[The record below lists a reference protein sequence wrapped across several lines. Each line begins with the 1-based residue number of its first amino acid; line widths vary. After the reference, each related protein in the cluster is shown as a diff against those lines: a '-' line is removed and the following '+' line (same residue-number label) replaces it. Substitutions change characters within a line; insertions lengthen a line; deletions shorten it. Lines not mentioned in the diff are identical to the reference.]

1 MKKCLA
7 VILCFL
13 FLLENPAEAAIIE
26 SNNNE
31 SKAENYIA
39 IAAEKCDE
47 RTNEE
52 TGTNEETDIKGGKQE
67 EIKAKNGDSNTENQE
82 SKDQY
87 SPEDID
93 LLARLVNAEAKGEP
107 YKGKIAVAATIL
119 NRVKDP
125 RYPDTIP
132 GVIYQYN
139 HGFQYCPV
147 RNWEIRRPAN
157 EDAYRAVEAAL
168 EGEDPTGGA
177 LSFFNPAKSFNRWI
191 RSRTYLTKIGN
202 HIFVK

>member
-39 IAAEKCDE
+39 IAAEKYDE

-67 EIKAKNGDSNTENQE
+67 EIKAKNGDSNTENKE
-82 SKDQY
+82 STDQY

-107 YKGKIAVAATIL
+107 FKGKIAVAATIL

-139 HGFQYCPV
+139 HGYQYCPV
-147 RNWEIRRPAN
+147 RNGEIRRPAN

-168 EGEDPTGGA
+168 EGKTP
-177 LSFFNPAKSFNRWI
+177 PAGLCPSSTLRNR
-191 RSRTYLTKIGN
+191 LTAGFAVGLILQRLA
-202 HIFVK
+202 IISL

>member
-39 IAAEKCDE
+39 IVAEKHDE
-47 RTNEE
+47 EA
-52 TGTNEETDIKGGKQE
+52 NEETDIKGGKQE

-147 RNWEIRRPAN
+147 RNGEIRRPAN

-191 RSRTYLTKIGN
+191 RSRPYLIKIGN
-202 HIFVK
+202 HIFVR

>member
-39 IAAEKCDE
+39 MVAEKYD
-47 RTNEE
+47 EE
-52 TGTNEETDIKGGKQE
+52 TNKETDIKGGSQE
-67 EIKAKNGDSNTENQE
+67 ETKAKNGDSNTENQE

-139 HGFQYCPV
+139 HGYQYCPV
-147 RNWEIRRPAN
+147 RNGEIRRPAN

-168 EGEDPTGGA
+168 EGKTP
-177 LSFFNPAKSFNRWI
+177 PAGLYPSSTLQNR
-191 RSRTYLTKIGN
+191 LTAG
-202 HIFVK
+202 FVAGLILQRLAIISL

>member
-13 FLLENPAEAAIIE
+13 FLLENPAETAIIE
-26 SNNNE
+26 SNNNGN
-31 SKAENYIA
+31 KAENYIA
-39 IAAEKCDE
+39 IAAEKYD
-47 RTNEE
+47 EE
-52 TGTNEETDIKGGKQE
+52 TNGETDIKGGKQE
-67 EIKAKNGDSNTENQE
+67 EIKSKNGDKNKED
-82 SKDQY
+82 KKIKGQY

-107 YKGKIAVAATIL
+107 FKGKIAVAATVL

-147 RNWEIRRPAN
+147 RNGEIQRPAN

-168 EGEDPTGGA
+168 KGEDPTGGA
-177 LSFFNPAKSFNRWI
+177 LSFFNPEKSFNRWI
-191 RSRTYLTKIGN
+191 RSRPYLTKIGN